1 MEKSKQGTG
10 FTNWPLG
17 APLSC
22 SAVLAALVNEST
34 RGTLEQF
41 MNPLF
46 QRIGLQKCDYI
57 RATTPRDYH
66 TLAKADNILPW
77 MK

>member
-1 MEKSKQGTG
+1 MEACFKGQG
-10 FTNWPLG
+10 FTNLPLNQSTKG
-17 APLSC
+17 A
-22 SAVLAALVNEST
+22 T
-34 RGTLEQF
+34 EQF